1 MQNIFSSPA
10 ALAAFALVG
19 RSALMANFFK
29 LGAVGLF
36 LLSIVDASFVPLPL
50 PGASD
55 LLIALLAARQHA
67 WLVLTLAATVGSVL
81 GGGACYY
88 VGSLGGIHMLEKRV
102 PAKYFARITY
112 WVEKNAFLAVAV
124 PAILPPPF
132 PLIPFVLAAGALKM
146 PKRKFYMAFTISRA
160 LRHAL
165 FAWLGLHYANK
176 LKFVWT
182 LFESRWAAAIL
193 IVFWIAI
200 IGAVVYGIWSLVRTT
215 RANRSNSRQPEP
227 A

>member
-1 MQNIFSSPA
+1 MSNILSSHVVLA
-10 ALAAFALVG
+10 VLALAG
-19 RSALMANFFK
+19 RSTFMTDFFR
-29 LGAVGLF
+29 LGAIGLF
-36 LLSIVDASFVPLPL
+36 LLSVVDASFVPLPL

-67 WLVLTLAATVGSVL
+67 WFILTLAATAGSVL
-81 GGGACYY
+81 GGAACYY
-88 VGSLGGIHMLEKRV
+88 VGSLGGVHMLEKRV
-102 PAKYFARITY
+102 PARYYARITR
-112 WVEKNAFLAVAV
+112 WVEENAFLAVAL

-146 PKRKFYMAFTISRA
+146 PKRRFFIAFTVSRA
-160 LRHAL
+160 LRHGL

-182 LFESRWAAAIL
+182 LFQSRWASVVL
-193 IVFWIAI
+193 IIFWIAI
-200 IGAVVYGIWSLVRTT
+200 IAAVVYGIWSLVRTT
-215 RANRSNSRQPEP
+215 RANRSNNRQPEP

>member
-1 MQNIFSSPA
+1 MHNLLSSPA
-10 ALAAFALVG
+10 ILAVFAFAG
-19 RSALMANFFK
+19 RSTLMAGFFR

-67 WLVLTLAATVGSVL
+67 WLILTLAATAGSVL
-81 GGGACYY
+81 GGAACYY
-88 VGSLGGIHMLEKRV
+88 VGSLGGVHMLEKRV
-102 PAKYFARITY
+102 PAKYFSRITR
-112 WVEKNAFLAVAV
+112 WVEKNAFLAVAI

-146 PKRKFYMAFTISRA
+146 PKRKFYIAFTISRA

-165 FAWLGLHYANK
+165 FAWIGLHYANK

-182 LFESRWAAAIL
+182 LFESRWATVIL
-193 IVFWIAI
+193 IIFWIAV
-200 IGAVVYGIWSLVRTT
+200 IGAVIYGIWSLVRTT